1 MNMINRFNIENFTY
15 EIKCENETID
25 SKIEFDEAIGKYN
38 CYDTSLCLDAML
50 NYNLKIGVIVRKDLV
65 HYSVGKGILNQ
76 DFLKDEYSMR
86 RKFNL
91 PIPDNIKQ
99 ILEK

>member
-1 MNMINRFNIENFTY
+1 
-15 EIKCENETID
+15 
-25 SKIEFDEAIGKYN
+25 
-38 CYDTSLCLDAML
+38 ML

-99 ILEK
+99 IIEK